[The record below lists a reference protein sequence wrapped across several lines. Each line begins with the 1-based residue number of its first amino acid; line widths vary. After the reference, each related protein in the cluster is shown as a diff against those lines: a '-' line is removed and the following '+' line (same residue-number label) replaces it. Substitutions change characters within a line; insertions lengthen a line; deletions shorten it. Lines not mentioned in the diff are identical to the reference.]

1 MVRRIAAHD
10 EAAEDGQKGRALD
23 QSVACGQ
30 FVGFQMIGQD
40 AVFDRAEQ
48 GRDDAEAEEGGVE
61 QGQGAEPEARGGDHL
76 HADFGELQPPR
87 DHRLVMG
94 IRDLAA
100 QRRQEQGRG
109 DEDPHRQSDQRTRR
123 LLAQPEEDEHGQHLA
138 HEIVVKGGKELAP
151 EQGRKTPRR
160 HQLAEHDR
168 RPRTLWTPLLRRE

>member
-61 QGQGAEPEARGGDHL
+61 QGQGAEPEAGGGDHL
-76 HADFGELQPPR
+76 HADFSELQPPR

-94 IRDLAA
+94 VGDLAA
-100 QRRQEQGRG
+100 QRRQEQCRRDENPDREG
-109 DEDPHRQSDQRTRR
+109 DERARL
-123 LLAQPEEDEHGQHLA
+123 LLAQPEQDEHGQHLA
-138 HEIVVKGGKELAP
+138 HEIVVEGREELAP
-151 EQGRKTPRR
+151 EQRRKAARR
-160 HQLAEHDR
+160 HELAEHHR
-168 RPRTLWTPLLRRE
+168 RLRTL